1 MTSSFDPGAAPILLA
16 FSGGLDTSFCVPWL
30 KETYGRAVI
39 TVTVDTGG
47 LDADSR
53 AALAARSVELG
64 ALEHHLIDA
73 RAAYFDQ
80 VLKYLIMGNVR
91 RGGTYPLCVGAER
104 VLQAQTI
111 AQMALSLKTPMVAH
125 GCTAAGNDQVRF
137 EVALRTLA
145 PELTILAPVRDR
157 AFKRP
162 EQLQY
167 LKDHHLPI
175 PPFGAAYSVNRG
187 LWGVTIGGQ
196 ETLTSAGSLPESAWV
211 LSKDA
216 FTHPHAP
223 ERHVVGFVAGVP
235 ASLDGTQLPPV
246 ALIEKLEQLAAPY
259 GIGRGIHLGD
269 TVIGTKGRVAF
280 EAPAAEVLL
289 TAHRELEKLVLT
301 GKQARIKESVAQPY
315 GDLVHEGQHLDPVC
329 RDIEALLVSSQARVS
344 GEVSVLLRPG
354 AAFIEGIH
362 SAHSLMAASKGVYGE
377 AAGEWTP
384 ADALG
389 YSKMLAL
396 TGIFY
401 QRAGGAATAG
411 VAPHGAPPCVALP

>member
-1 MTSSFDPGAAPILLA
+1 MTSTHAGGHPREAEPILLA

-30 KETYGRAVI
+30 KDTYQRPVI

-47 LDADSR
+47 IDAEAA
-53 AALAARSVELG
+53 AALAERAAQLG
-64 ALEHHLIDA
+64 AAEHRLIDA
-73 RAAYFDQ
+73 RAAYFEQ
-80 VLKYLIMGNVR
+80 VLRFLIMGNVR
-91 RGGTYPLCVGAER
+91 RGGLYPLCVGAER

-111 AQMALSLKTPMVAH
+111 AQMALKLNTGMVAH

-145 PELTILAPVRDR
+145 PDLTIIAPVRDR

-162 EQLQY
+162 EQLKY
-167 LKDHHLPI
+167 LEEHGLPI

-187 LWGVTIGGQ
+187 LWGVTIGGK
-196 ETLTSAGSLPESAWV
+196 ETLTSGGSIPENAWV

-216 FTHPHAP
+216 FSSPRPP
-223 ERHVVGFVAGVP
+223 ERHSIGFAAGVP
-235 ASLDGTQLPPV
+235 SSLDGERMQPV
-246 ALIEKLEQLAAPY
+246 ALIERLERLAGPF

-280 EAPAAEVLL
+280 EAPAADVLL

-329 RDIEALLVSSQARVS
+329 RDIEALLLSSQARVT
-344 GEVSVLLRPG
+344 GEVHVLLRPG
-354 AAFIEGIH
+354 SAFIEGVT
-362 SAHSLMAASKGVYGE
+362 SPYSLMAASKGVYGE

-396 TGIFY
+396 TGVFY
-401 QRAGGAATAG
+401 QRAGANAAAATPRG
-411 VAPHGAPPCVALP
+411 GA

>member
-1 MTSSFDPGAAPILLA
+1 MSSNHGTGAEPILLA

-30 KETYGRAVI
+30 TDTYQRPVI

-47 LDADSR
+47 IDAEAARALGERSR
-53 AALAARSVELG
+53 ALG
-64 ALEHHLIDA
+64 AIEHHLIDA
-73 RAAYFDQ
+73 RAIYFEQ
-80 VLKYLIMGNVR
+80 VLRFLIMGNVR
-91 RGGTYPLCVGAER
+91 RGQLYPLCVGAER

-111 AQMALSLKTPMVAH
+111 AQIALKMGTKMVAH

-137 EVALRTLA
+137 EVALRNLA
-145 PELTILAPVRDR
+145 PQLEIIAPVRDR
-157 AFKRP
+157 AFKRS

-167 LKDHHLPI
+167 LQDRGLPI
-175 PPFGAAYSVNRG
+175 PPYGAAYSVNRG
-187 LWGVTIGGQ
+187 LWGVTIGGK
-196 ETLTSAGSLPESAWV
+196 ETLTSAASIPENAWV

-216 FTHPHAP
+216 FTQPRAP
-223 ERHVVGFVAGVP
+223 QRHSIGFERGVP
-235 ASLDGTQLPPV
+235 SRLDGVTLAPV
-246 ALIEKLEQLAAPY
+246 AIIEALEALAGPF

-329 RDIEALLVSSQARVS
+329 RDIEALLLSSQARVS
-344 GEVSVLLRPG
+344 GEVQVLLRPG
-354 AAFIEGIH
+354 SAFIEGVT
-362 SAHSLMAASKGVYGE
+362 SAYSLMAASKGVYGE

-401 QRAGGAATAG
+401 QRAGANK
-411 VAPHGAPPCVALP
+411 P

>member
-1 MTSSFDPGAAPILLA
+1 MTSTFGPGAEPILLA

-30 KETYGRAVI
+30 IDTYQRPVI

-47 LDADSR
+47 IDAP
-53 AALAARSVELG
+53 AAKSLAQRSAQLG
-64 ALEHHLIDA
+64 AIEHHLIDA
-73 RAAYFDQ
+73 KSAYFEQ
-80 VLKYLIMGNVR
+80 VLKFLIMGNVR
-91 RGGTYPLCVGAER
+91 RGNVYPLCVGAER

-111 AQMALSLKTPMVAH
+111 AQMALSMGAKMVAH

-145 PELTILAPVRDR
+145 PDLEIIAPVRDR

-162 EQLQY
+162 EQLKY
-167 LKDHHLPI
+167 LEEHKLPV

-187 LWGVTIGGQ
+187 LWGVTIGGK
-196 ETLTSAGSLPESAWV
+196 ETLTSQGSIPDDAWV
-211 LSKDA
+211 LSKEA
-216 FTHPHAP
+216 FTHPRLA
-223 ERHVVGFVAGVP
+223 ERHTIGFTQGVP
-235 ASLDGTQLPPV
+235 DSLDGRRLSAVTV
-246 ALIEKLEQLAAPY
+246 IEELETLAGPF

-301 GKQARIKESVAQPY
+301 GKQSRIKESVAQAY

-329 RDIEALLVSSQARVS
+329 RDIEALLKSSQARVS
-344 GEVSVLLRPG
+344 GEVRVLFRPG
-354 AAFIEGIH
+354 SLFVEGV
-362 SAHSLMAASKGVYGE
+362 SSPYSLMAASKGVYGE
-377 AAGEWTP
+377 SAGEWTP
-384 ADALG
+384 TDALG

-396 TGIFY
+396 TGVFY
-401 QRAGGAATAG
+401 SRAGTGA
-411 VAPHGAPPCVALP
+411 

>member
-1 MTSSFDPGAAPILLA
+1 MTSTFGAGAEPILLA

-30 KETYGRAVI
+30 KDTYQRPVI

-47 LDADSR
+47 IDAP
-53 AALAARSVELG
+53 AAKSLAERSAQLG
-64 ALEHHLIDA
+64 AIEHHLIDA
-73 RAAYFDQ
+73 KGAYFEQ
-80 VLKYLIMGNVR
+80 VLKFLIMGNVR
-91 RGGTYPLCVGAER
+91 RGNVYPLCVGAER

-111 AQMALSLKTPMVAH
+111 AQMALSLGTKMVAH

-145 PELTILAPVRDR
+145 PDLEIIAPVRDR

-162 EQLQY
+162 EQLHY
-167 LKDHHLPI
+167 LQEHKLPV

-187 LWGVTIGGQ
+187 LWGVTIGGK
-196 ETLTSAGSLPESAWV
+196 ETLTSHGSIPDDAWV

-216 FTHPHAP
+216 FTHPRAP
-223 ERHVVGFVAGVP
+223 ERHTVGFDQGVP
-235 ASLDGTQLPPV
+235 DRLDGRHLSAV
-246 ALIEKLEQLAAPY
+246 AVIEELESLAGPF

-301 GKQARIKESVAQPY
+301 GKQSRIKEGVAQPY

-329 RDIEALLVSSQARVS
+329 RDIEALLQSSQTRVS
-344 GEVSVLLRPG
+344 GEVTVLFRPG
-354 AAFIEGIH
+354 SMFVEGV
-362 SAHSLMAASKGVYGE
+362 SSPYSLMAASKGVYGE
-377 AAGEWTP
+377 SAGEWTP
-384 ADALG
+384 TDALG

-396 TGIFY
+396 TGVFY
-401 QRAGGAATAG
+401 KRAGTGA
-411 VAPHGAPPCVALP
+411 

>member
-1 MTSSFDPGAAPILLA
+1 MTSHFTVGAEPILLA

-30 KETYGRAVI
+30 AETYGRPVI

-47 LDADSR
+47 IDQE
-53 AALAARSVELG
+53 AARELEVRALKLG
-64 ALEHHLIDA
+64 AIEHHLIDA

-80 VLKYLIMGNVR
+80 VLKFLIMGNVR
-91 RGGTYPLCVGAER
+91 RGQLYPLCVGAER

-111 AQMALSLKTPMVAH
+111 AQIALKLGARMVAH

-145 PELTILAPVRDR
+145 PALEIIAPVRDR

-162 EQLQY
+162 DQLQY
-167 LKDHHLPI
+167 LKDHALPI

-187 LWGVTIGGQ
+187 LWGVTIGGK
-196 ETLTSAGSLPESAWV
+196 ETLTSAASIPESAWV

-216 FTHPHAP
+216 FTRPRAPARHAIGF
-223 ERHVVGFVAGVP
+223 ERGVP
-235 ASLDGTQLPPV
+235 SSLDGARLPPV
-246 ALIEKLEQLAAPY
+246 EIIETLERLAGPFA
-259 GIGRGIHLGD
+259 IGRGIHLGD

-329 RDIEALLVSSQARVS
+329 RDIEALLLSSQVRVS
-344 GEVSVLLRPG
+344 GEVQVLLRPG
-354 AAFIEGIH
+354 SVFVEGVT
-362 SAHSLMAASKGVYGE
+362 SPYSLMAASKGVYGE

-384 ADALG
+384 TDALG

-396 TGIFY
+396 TGMFHR
-401 QRAGGAATAG
+401 RAG
-411 VAPHGAPPCVALP
+411 APGP

>member
-1 MTSSFDPGAAPILLA
+1 MTSTSGQGAEPILLA

-30 KETYGRAVI
+30 KDTYQRPVI

-47 LDADSR
+47 IDAQ
-53 AALAARSVELG
+53 AAQSLAERSALLG
-64 ALEHHLIDA
+64 AMEHHLIDA
-73 RAAYFDQ
+73 KDAYFDQ
-80 VLKYLIMGNVR
+80 VLKFLIMGNVR
-91 RGGTYPLCVGAER
+91 RGNVYPLCVGAER

-111 AQMALSLKTPMVAH
+111 AQMALSLKTKMVAH

-145 PELTILAPVRDR
+145 PELEIIAPVRDR

-162 EQLQY
+162 EQLKY
-167 LKDHHLPI
+167 LQEHRLPI
-175 PPFGAAYSVNRG
+175 PPHGAAYSVNRG
-187 LWGVTIGGQ
+187 LWGVTIGGK
-196 ETLTSAGSLPESAWV
+196 ETLTSEGSIPEEAWV

-216 FTHPHAP
+216 FSHPRADQ
-223 ERHVVGFVAGVP
+223 RHTIGFARGVP
-235 ASLDGTQLPPV
+235 NSLDGERRAAV
-246 ALIEKLEQLAAPY
+246 SIIEELESLAGPF

-280 EAPAAEVLL
+280 EAPAADVLL

-329 RDIEALLVSSQARVS
+329 RDIEALLQSSQARVS
-344 GEVSVLLRPG
+344 GEVKVLFRPG
-354 AAFIEGIH
+354 SVCVEGVI
-362 SAHSLMAASKGVYGE
+362 SPYSLMAASKGVYGE
-377 AAGEWTP
+377 SAGEWTP

-396 TGIFY
+396 TGVFY
-401 QRAGGAATAG
+401 KRAGGA
-411 VAPHGAPPCVALP
+411 

>member
-1 MTSSFDPGAAPILLA
+1 MTTTHGQAAEPILLA

-30 KETYGRAVI
+30 KDTYQRPVI

-47 LDADSR
+47 IDGP
-53 AALAARSVELG
+53 AAKSLAERSALLG

-80 VLKYLIMGNVR
+80 VLKFLIMGNVK
-91 RGGTYPLCVGAER
+91 RGNVYPLCVGAER

-111 AQMALSLKTPMVAH
+111 AQMSLSLKTKMVAH

-145 PELTILAPVRDR
+145 PDLDIIAPVRDR

-162 EQLQY
+162 EQLKY
-167 LKDHHLPI
+167 LQDHKLPV

-187 LWGVTIGGQ
+187 LWGVTIGGK
-196 ETLTSAGSLPESAWV
+196 ETLTSQGSIPDDAWV
-211 LSKDA
+211 LSRDA
-216 FTHPHAP
+216 FTQPRAP
-223 ERHVVGFVAGVP
+223 ERHSVGFLEGIP
-235 ASLDGTQLPPV
+235 DSLDGERLSAV
-246 ALIEKLEQLAAPY
+246 AIIEELETLAGPF

-301 GKQARIKESVAQPY
+301 GKQARIKESVAQVY

-329 RDIEALLVSSQARVS
+329 RDIEALLKSSQSRVS
-344 GEVSVLLRPG
+344 GEVKLLFRPG
-354 AAFIEGIH
+354 SVFIEGVT
-362 SAHSLMAASKGVYGE
+362 SRYSLMAASKGVYGE
-377 AAGEWTP
+377 SAGEWTP

-396 TGIFY
+396 TGVFY
-401 QRAGGAATAG
+401 KRAGEGANKS
-411 VAPHGAPPCVALP
+411 